1 MRAIVVQI
9 ITVFHNWWIDYYY
22 LVGEI
27 YIYNTDAKTCKT
39 KGFHLFEAPP
49 FKSYWKLNMK
59 EISYWWIFESFDFE
73 LIDACET
80 FPKDD

>member
-1 MRAIVVQI
+1 MVVQS
-9 ITVFHNWWIDYYY
+9 ITIFHDRWIDYYY

-27 YIYNTDAKTCKT
+27 DICNTDAKCRKT
-39 KGFHLFEAPP
+39 KRISLIETPLFE
-49 FKSYWKLNMK
+49 SYRKQNMK
-59 EISYWWIFESFDFE
+59 EISYWWISSHLIFE